1 MEKLLLV
8 DGHSILNRAFY
19 GLPDLTN
26 SEGIHTGA
34 VYGFLNILFR
44 IIEEE
49 KPDYLTV
56 AFDVHAPTFRHE
68 MYAAY
73 KGTRKP
79 MPEELRSQVPLIK
92 EVLGTM
98 GICMAEKAGLEADD
112 ILGTLAYKG
121 EAEGKEVTL
130 LSGDRDLLQI
140 ATEKIKI
147 RIPKT
152 SKGKTEVFDYHA
164 EDVLKEWQLTPKA
177 FIELK
182 ALMGD
187 TADNIPGV
195 PKVGQKTATELMVT
209 YGSLD
214 NIYAHLEEITKKSI
228 HDSLAENKD
237 LAYLSLKLATICT
250 TCDLDLTFE
259 DMRYRDPYTSDAYQ
273 MFRRLGF
280 KNLLNRFDKSVTE
293 AKTAPKTEAPDLFIT
308 IAGSKDEIREAFK
321 LFQGKKDLG
330 IRTLNE
336 ARTCLKALGLVAD
349 TTAVFACP
357 VDEEGAAALT
367 EELANMFRQ
376 ADRNFVTFD
385 SKDLYPHL
393 PDMGA
398 DAVSRIFD
406 THIAAYLL
414 NPLKDD
420 IVPEDVILEYA
431 GDTLPT
437 YAEAFGKKS
446 ISDVLSGDLT
456 EPALYFCNQTAAL
469 ARCKEALLSKLRE
482 TEQEKLFT
490 DVEMPLSLVLAHME
504 AEGVM
509 IAPEELSVYGRELG
523 ERILVLEKKIHET
536 AGEDFNIN
544 SPKQLGE
551 ILFEKMQIPGGKKT
565 KTGYSTA
572 ADVLEKLA
580 PEHPIVADILEYR
593 GLSKLK
599 STYADALITYVEKD
613 QRIRS
618 SFNQT
623 VTATGRLSSSD
634 PNLQNIP
641 MRTEMG
647 KRIRKVFI
655 AKPGFTLVDAD
666 YSQIELRVLASM
678 SGDQELIKAYRE
690 DADIHR
696 MTAAKVFGVA
706 PEEVTPLMR
715 RNAKAVN
722 FGIVYGIS
730 SFGLSQD
737 LSISKKEAAEYIESY
752 FKMFP
757 DIKAFLEKAV
767 GDAKEKGYTV
777 SAFGRRRPMPEL
789 QSSNFMTRSFGERV
803 AKNAPIQGTA
813 ADIIKIAMIR
823 VDERLRHEGLKSRLI
838 LQIHDEL
845 LVETAKDEVDTVKNI
860 LREEM
865 SGAADLAVPLEI
877 GMEVGDN
884 WYDAH

>member
-164 EDVLKEWQLTPKA
+164 EDVLREWQLTPKA

-259 DMRYRDPYTSDAYQ
+259 DMRYRDPYTPDAYQ

-280 KNLLNRFDKSVTE
+280 KNLLSRFDKSVTE
-293 AKTAPKTEAPDLFIT
+293 AKTAPKTEVPDLFIT
-308 IAGSKDEIREAFK
+308 IAGSKEEIREAFK
-321 LFQGKKDLG
+321 PFQGKKDLG
-330 IRTLNE
+330 IRVLNE
-336 ARTCLKALGLVAD
+336 ARTCLKALSIVAD

-367 EELANMFRQ
+367 EELANLFREE
-376 ADRNFVTFD
+376 DRNFVTFD

-398 DAVSRIFD
+398 DVVSRIFD

-414 NPLKDD
+414 KPLKDD
-420 IVPEDVILEYA
+420 HVPEDVILEYA

-446 ISDVLSGDLT
+446 ISEALSGDLT

-482 TEQEKLFT
+482 TEQEKLFS

-551 ILFEKMQIPGGKKT
+551 ILFE
-565 KTGYSTA
+565 
-572 ADVLEKLA
+572 
-580 PEHPIVADILEYR
+580 
-593 GLSKLK
+593 
-599 STYADALITYVEKD
+599 
-613 QRIRS
+613 
-618 SFNQT
+618 
-623 VTATGRLSSSD
+623 
-634 PNLQNIP
+634 
-641 MRTEMG
+641 
-647 KRIRKVFI
+647 
-655 AKPGFTLVDAD
+655 
-666 YSQIELRVLASM
+666 
-678 SGDQELIKAYRE
+678 
-690 DADIHR
+690 
-696 MTAAKVFGVA
+696 
-706 PEEVTPLMR
+706 
-715 RNAKAVN
+715 
-722 FGIVYGIS
+722 
-730 SFGLSQD
+730 
-737 LSISKKEAAEYIESY
+737 
-752 FKMFP
+752 
-757 DIKAFLEKAV
+757 
-767 GDAKEKGYTV
+767 
-777 SAFGRRRPMPEL
+777 
-789 QSSNFMTRSFGERV
+789 
-803 AKNAPIQGTA
+803 
-813 ADIIKIAMIR
+813 
-823 VDERLRHEGLKSRLI
+823 
-838 LQIHDEL
+838 
-845 LVETAKDEVDTVKNI
+845 
-860 LREEM
+860 
-865 SGAADLAVPLEI
+865 
-877 GMEVGDN
+877 
-884 WYDAH
+884 